1 MRRARGATSGLP
13 NRERR
18 ALARQV
24 QIEAGAWGILK
35 TLNDAFVNP
44 LLIARG
50 AGPLA
55 LGIFNSGANLF
66 GFGAGWLGPRLAARS
81 GSVRRTALA
90 CLICGRSVFLF
101 MAIYVLLVKDATA
114 STIIPLLLAWGFGEG
129 LVLPL
134 WASFIAGMVGPGE
147 RGRWLAMR
155 ATAATMS
162 TVPVMAGVV
171 LLFLFASKEEALPL
185 AYILASIAGLSSLL
199 MVARLFRVVGEGPIP
214 EAKSV
219 RSLPNEPGARRFL
232 SGVLLFW
239 FGAAFIWPVM
249 PAYIINELHAPPVYF
264 ALTQLGAAIVGTY
277 IQRRWGQL
285 GDQRGAVRVLLLSGF
300 GAALVPA
307 LWGIVPVYWIGFFV
321 EVIGWA
327 CWPGHMLG
335 LTLRSVELAERD
347 SDRSSLLGWTNLAQ
361 GAGACVSP
369 LIASWLVIQIGT
381 VPILFISATL
391 RIGGTLV
398 MTSGLRRPPEPA
410 S

>member
-1 MRRARGATSGLP
+1 MSGLP

-18 ALARQV
+18 ALAKQV
-24 QIEAGAWGILK
+24 QVEAGAWGILK

-55 LGIFNSGANLF
+55 LGLYNSGANLF
-66 GFGAGWLGPRLAARS
+66 GFGAGWLGPRLAART
-81 GSVRRTALA
+81 GSVRRTAIA
-90 CLICGRSVFLF
+90 CLICGRSVFLV
-101 MAIYVLLVKDATA
+101 MALYILLMKEA
-114 STIIPLLLAWGFGEG
+114 SAGTIIPLVLAWGFCEG

-162 TVPVMAGVV
+162 TVPVMLGVV

-185 AYILASIAGLSSLL
+185 AYLLASAAGLSSLV
-199 MVARLFRVVGEGPIP
+199 MVARLFRGVGEGPIP
-214 EAKSV
+214 AARSV
-219 RSLPNEPGARRFL
+219 RSLPNEPGARQFL
-232 SGVLLFW
+232 GGVLLFW
-239 FGAAFIWPVM
+239 FGAAFIWPIM
-249 PAYIINELHAPPVYF
+249 PAYLINELGAPPVYF

-277 IQRRWGQL
+277 IQRRWGHL
-285 GDQRGAVRVLLLSGF
+285 GDQRGAVRVLLLSGL
-300 GAALVPA
+300 GAAMVPA
-307 LWGIVPVYWIGFFV
+307 IWGIVPVYWLGFFV
-321 EVIGWA
+321 EIIGWV

-347 SDRSSLLGWTNLAQ
+347 SDRSALLGWTNLAQ

-369 LIASWLVIQIGT
+369 LLASWLVIHIGT
-381 VPILFISATL
+381 VPILFISASL
-391 RIGGTLV
+391 RLSGALA
-398 MTSGLRRPPEPA
+398 MTAGRRQA
-410 S
+410 SATTA